1 MQEYATHWPQALVTK
16 ARAHLAGYARL
27 PMVIVDQGFSDGTDR
42 WWLDHHGRCR
52 VVPATA
58 RMAVTA
64 DVLAQAAAGEW
75 MIPGRRV
82 HTVRHGQGRVA
93 ETQRLATE
101 VVGMTGLT
109 TETGSP
115 NRDAYTCRPCAPTCA
130 SILRAAGHEIPSSS
144 GAMTAAASV
153 TWSLTRTGHHRRG
166 AGREAY
172 GTRLI

>member
-1 MQEYATHWPQALVTK
+1 M
-16 ARAHLAGYARL
+16 
-27 PMVIVDQGFSDGTDR
+27 MDGTDR

-64 DVLAQAAAGEW
+64 DALAQVAAGEG

-115 NRDAYTCRPCAPTCA
+115 HRDACILRPCAPTCPPK
-130 SILRAAGHEIPSSS
+130 LRAAGHEIPNSS
-144 GAMTAAASV
+144 GAITAAASV
-153 TWSLTRTGHHRRG
+153 P
-166 AGREAY
+166 
-172 GTRLI
+172 

>member
-1 MQEYATHWPQALVTK
+1 
-16 ARAHLAGYARL
+16 
-27 PMVIVDQGFSDGTDR
+27 MVIVDQGFSDGTDR

-52 VVPATA
+52 MVPATA

-115 NRDAYTCRPCAPTCA
+115 NRDAYTWP
-130 SILRAAGHEIPSSS
+130 LRANMRLDIEG
-144 GAMTAAASV
+144 G
-153 TWSLTRTGHHRRG
+153 WTRDT
-166 AGREAY
+166 
-172 GTRLI
+172 